1 VRLEPGQVAFV
12 TGGASGIGRAM
23 VNSFA
28 ARGLTVVLADVE
40 QAALDTAVGELT
52 ESGAT
57 ARGIPVD
64 VRRPEDLDVAAEQVL
79 GEFGRVDVLCN
90 NAGVIT
96 ARRPIWEHT
105 ADDWRWIVDVNLLGV
120 AYGIRAFVP
129 AMVAAGRGHV
139 VNTASM
145 AGLTTIPGGGN
156 GAYSATKHAVVGL
169 SETLRL
175 ELATA
180 APEVGVTVLCPGPV
194 PSRIHEAARNRP
206 GGPDLPAAPAPAGT
220 DFGLVLHR
228 VPAED
233 VGEQVATAIERRH
246 DYVLTHADLLPLV
259 RGRVQHLLDTA
270 WAGAGEP
277 DEALNENTAEHVR
290 NAEGVG

>member
-1 VRLEPGQVAFV
+1 
-12 TGGASGIGRAM
+12 M

-40 QAALDTAVGELT
+40 PAALDGAVDELT
-52 ESGAT
+52 AGGAT
-57 ARGIPVD
+57 ALGVRVD
-64 VRRPEDLDVAAEQVL
+64 VRVPEDLDALAETVL
-79 GEFGRVDVLCN
+79 GRFGRVDVLCN

-96 ARRPIWEHT
+96 ARRPVWEHT
-105 ADDWRWIVDVNLLGV
+105 AADWRWLVDVNLLGV
-120 AYGIRAFVP
+120 AYGIRSFVP

-139 VNTASM
+139 VNTASI

-194 PSRIHEAARNRP
+194 PSRIHQAARNRP
-206 GGPDLPAAPAPAGT
+206 ADTAATEPAEAPPPGT

-228 VPAED
+228 VPADE
-233 VGEQVATAIERRH
+233 VGEQVATAVEERR

-270 WAGAGEP
+270 WAGAGRPE
-277 DEALNENTAEHVR
+277 ENEHQHADR
-290 NAEGVG
+290 EGVG

>member
-1 VRLEPGQVAFV
+1 MRLEAGQVAVV
-12 TGGASGIGRAM
+12 TGAASGIGRAM
-23 VNSFA
+23 ANSFA
-28 ARGLTVVLADVE
+28 ARGLTVVLGDVE
-40 QAALDTAVGELT
+40 AAALERAVAELT
-52 ESGAT
+52 ASGAT
-57 ARGIPVD
+57 ARGVRVD
-64 VRRPEDLDVAAEQVL
+64 VRLPEQLDALADRVL
-79 GEFGRVDVLCN
+79 GEFGRTDVLCN

-156 GAYSATKHAVVGL
+156 GAYSASKHAVVGL

-180 APEVGVTVLCPGPV
+180 APDVGVTVLCPGPV
-194 PSRIHEAARNRP
+194 PSRIHDAARNRP
-206 GGPDLPAAPAPAGT
+206 AGPNAPAAPPPAGT

-228 VPAED
+228 VPAHE
-233 VGEQVATAIERRH
+233 VGEQVATAIEERH

-259 RGRVQHLLDTA
+259 RERVQHLLDRVWTGP
-270 WAGAGEP
+270 AGRTSPQNRA
-277 DEALNENTAEHVR
+277 
-290 NAEGVG
+290 